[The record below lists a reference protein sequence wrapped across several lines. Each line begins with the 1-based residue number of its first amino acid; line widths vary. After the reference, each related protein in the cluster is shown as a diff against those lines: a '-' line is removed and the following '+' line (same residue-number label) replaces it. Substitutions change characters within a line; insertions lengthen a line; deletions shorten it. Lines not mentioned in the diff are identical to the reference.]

1 MIRRASID
9 DLADIVP
16 LFDAYRIFYG
26 QASDLERARL
36 FLDARLNN
44 QESII
49 FIAYQDD
56 RAVGFTQ
63 LYPTYSS
70 VRTHKSWILNDLYVA
85 ATARKTGIGESLIN
99 SAIAF
104 AKADGTDVI
113 QLETQIDNSV
123 AQGLYL
129 KMGFV
134 LQERGTDFLLFKK
147 SI

>member
-1 MIRRASID
+1 MVRRASID

-16 LFDAYRIFYG
+16 LFDAYRVFYG
-26 QASDLERARL
+26 QSSDLERARL
-36 FLDARLNN
+36 FLKTRLNN

-70 VRTHKSWILNDLYVA
+70 VRTQKNWILNDLYVRS
-85 ATARKTGIGESLIN
+85 TERKTGIGEALIN
-99 SAIAF
+99 RAIAF
-104 AKADGTDVI
+104 AKADETDVI
-113 QLETQIDNSV
+113 QLETHIDNSV

-134 LQERGTDFLLFKK
+134 LQERGTEFLLFKK

>member
-1 MIRRASID
+1 MIWS
-9 DLADIVP
+9 VP
-16 LFDAYRIFYG
+16 DF
-26 QASDLERARL
+26 
-36 FLDARLNN
+36 FLDSRLNN

-134 LQERGTDFLLFKK
+134 LQERGTDFCSLK

>member
-36 FLDARLNN
+36 FLDSRLNN